1 MTHALIGQFLLTNDQ
16 VNKYYFDLSDDD
28 IKAVFKPINC
38 IGWLIGHM
46 ALGNYQFLFKNIGN
60 VIPEDAKLYGN
71 GQPHSTPD
79 KNFILNMWED
89 SADNLK
95 KWIINVSDDDLINNM
110 TGKMKDEK
118 VNLGTDLSRMM
129 FHTWNHLGE
138 IASVRQL
145 LGKDPGNPGYG
156 SWDWRF

>member
-16 VNKYYFDLSDDD
+16 VKKYYLDLSDDD

-60 VIPEDAKLYGN
+60 DIPEDAKLYGN

-79 KNFILNMWED
+79 RDLIINMWED

-95 KWIINVSDDDLINNM
+95 NWIINVSDDDLINNM